1 MQKLARTGAVAASLI
16 MLAAAA
22 PATADGGATPPS
34 TDSTPSMGSTPPAS
48 STEASPRPRTPE
60 WPAGEKALGRAPA
73 ASAASAR
80 PAAGAASGEPA
91 QAVEPD
97 DWRPDHRA
105 WVWSIWNS
113 P

>member
-1 MQKLARTGAVAASLI
+1 
-16 MLAAAA
+16 
-22 PATADGGATPPS
+22 
-34 TDSTPSMGSTPPAS
+34 MGSTSPVP
-48 STEASPRPRTPE
+48 STEASPRPPTPE

-73 ASAASAR
+73 AFAAPAR

-97 DWRPDHRA
+97 DRRPDHQA
-105 WVWSIWNS
+105 WVRSIWNS